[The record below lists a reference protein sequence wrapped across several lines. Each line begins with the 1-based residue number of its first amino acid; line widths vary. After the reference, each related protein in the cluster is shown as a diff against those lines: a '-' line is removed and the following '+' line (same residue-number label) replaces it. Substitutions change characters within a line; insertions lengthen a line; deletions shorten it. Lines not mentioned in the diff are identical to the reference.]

1 MMLWNLRTR
10 CQASMESLF
19 RGFLQF
25 LSQYFAVIRC
35 NLPPAIL
42 RCVMI
47 TVFSI
52 ILVGTEVAG
61 ILRLAKR
68 KSTKKAVFVAGECV
82 HYPRMPV

>member
-1 MMLWNLRTR
+1 
-10 CQASMESLF
+10 
-19 RGFLQF
+19 
-25 LSQYFAVIRC
+25 
-35 NLPPAIL
+35 
-42 RCVMI
+42 MI

-82 HYPRMPV
+82 HCLRMPV

>member
-1 MMLWNLRTR
+1 MKP
-10 CQASMESLF
+10 LF

-35 NLPPAIL
+35 NLPPGNFKVRYDNRFL
-42 RCVMI
+42 NYFGGNR
-47 TVFSI
+47 SR
-52 ILVGTEVAG
+52 G

-82 HYPRMPV
+82 HCLRMPV

>member
-1 MMLWNLRTR
+1 
-10 CQASMESLF
+10 MEPLF

-35 NLPPAIL
+35 NLPPGNFKVRYDNRFL
-42 RCVMI
+42 NYFGGNR
-47 TVFSI
+47 SRR
-52 ILVGTEVAG
+52 

-82 HYPRMPV
+82 HCPRMPV